1 MKKLRVGII
10 GLGKISGIYLE
21 NLTKTFEHKVELVGV
36 VDLVAERAEAVAAQY
51 KVKQYAD
58 VKALLADPAIDLVL
72 NLTTPQ
78 SHYALCRQALEAGK
92 HVYVEKPLS
101 LRVEEA
107 SALVELAQTKH
118 LRLGCAPDTFLGG
131 GIQTCRKLIDD
142 GWIGKPIGASAF
154 MMNHGHESWHPDPA
168 FYYQN
173 GGGPLFDMGPY
184 YITAMVNLLGPV
196 DSVTGYAQ
204 KSFPTR
210 TISSKPKK
218 GGIIDV
224 EVATHIAGVLHFAQG
239 SVATLVTSFD
249 VWHHSMPRL
258 EIYGTEG
265 SLEVPDPNTFG
276 GPVLFCR
283 KGTKEWKEIPL
294 LFDYAENSRG
304 LGVADIAQSIADGS
318 EHRANG
324 VLARHVV
331 EVMSSLLA
339 SSEKQ
344 QMVPIRHSCQRPM
357 PR

>member
-1 MKKLRVGII
+1 MDKLKVGII

-21 NLTKTFEHKVELVGV
+21 NLTKVFSHKVELVGV
-36 VDLVAERAEAVAAQY
+36 VDLLSERSASVAEQY

-58 VKALLADPAIDLVL
+58 VEALLGDPAIDLVL

-78 SHYALCRQALEAGK
+78 SHFALCKQALEAGK

-101 LRVEEA
+101 LNVEQA
-107 SALVELAQTKH
+107 SALVELAQKKQ
-118 LRLGCAPDTFLGG
+118 LRLGCAPDTFLGA

-142 GWIGKPIGASAF
+142 GWIGRPVAASAF

-168 FYYQN
+168 FYYQV

-204 KSFPTR
+204 KSFETR
-210 TISSKPKK
+210 TVTSEPKK
-218 GGIIDV
+218 GEVIDV
-224 EVATHIAGVLHFAQG
+224 EVATHIAGALHFESGA
-239 SVATLVTSFD
+239 VATLVTSFD
-249 VWHHSMPRL
+249 IWHHSMPRL

-265 SLEVPDPNTFG
+265 SLQVPDPNTFG
-276 GPVLFCR
+276 GPILFCR

-304 LGVADIAQSIADGS
+304 LGVADIAQSIVEGS
-318 EHRANG
+318 DNRASG

-331 EVMSSLLA
+331 EVMSSLILSA
-339 SSEKQ
+339 DKKQ
-344 QMVPIRHSCQRPM
+344 QVAIKHSCQRPL

>member
-1 MKKLRVGII
+1 MDKLKVGII

-21 NLTKTFEHKVELVGV
+21 NLTKVFSHKVELVGV
-36 VDLVAERAEAVAAQY
+36 VDLLSERSASVAEQY

-58 VKALLADPAIDLVL
+58 VEALLGDPAIDLVL

-78 SHYALCRQALEAGK
+78 SHFALCKQALEAGK

-101 LRVEEA
+101 LNVEQA
-107 SALVELAQTKH
+107 SALVELAQKKQ
-118 LRLGCAPDTFLGG
+118 LRLGCAPDTFLGA

-142 GWIGKPIGASAF
+142 GWIGRPVAASAF

-168 FYYQN
+168 FYYQV

-204 KSFPTR
+204 KSFETR
-210 TISSKPKK
+210 TVSSEPKK
-218 GGIIDV
+218 GEVIDV
-224 EVATHIAGVLHFAQG
+224 EVATHIAGALHFESGA
-239 SVATLVTSFD
+239 VATLVTSFD
-249 VWHHSMPRL
+249 IWHHSMPRL

-265 SLEVPDPNTFG
+265 SLQVPDPNTFG
-276 GPVLFCR
+276 GPILFCR

-304 LGVADIAQSIADGS
+304 LGVADIAQSIVEGS
-318 EHRANG
+318 DHRASG

-331 EVMSSLLA
+331 EVMSSLILSA
-339 SSEKQ
+339 DKKQ
-344 QMVPIRHSCQRPM
+344 QVAIKHSCQRPL

>member
-1 MKKLRVGII
+1 MDKLKVGII

-21 NLTKTFEHKVELVGV
+21 NLTKVFSHKVELVGV
-36 VDLVAERAEAVAAQY
+36 VDLLSERSASVAEQY

-58 VKALLADPAIDLVL
+58 VEALLGDPAIDLVL

-78 SHYALCRQALEAGK
+78 SHFALCKQALEAGK

-101 LRVEEA
+101 LNVEQA
-107 SALVELAQTKH
+107 SALVELAQKKQ
-118 LRLGCAPDTFLGG
+118 LRLGCAPDTFLGA

-142 GWIGKPIGASAF
+142 GWIGRPVAASAF

-168 FYYQN
+168 FYYQV

-204 KSFPTR
+204 KSFETR
-210 TISSKPKK
+210 TVTSEPKK
-218 GGIIDV
+218 GEVIDV
-224 EVATHIAGVLHFAQG
+224 EVATHIAGALHFESGA
-239 SVATLVTSFD
+239 VATLVTSFD
-249 VWHHSMPRL
+249 IWHHSMPRL

-265 SLEVPDPNTFG
+265 SLQVPDPNTFG
-276 GPVLFCR
+276 GPILFCR

-304 LGVADIAQSIADGS
+304 LGVADIAQSIVEGS
-318 EHRANG
+318 DHRASG

-331 EVMSSLLA
+331 EVMSSLILSA
-339 SSEKQ
+339 DKKQ
-344 QMVPIRHSCQRPM
+344 QVAIKHSCQRPL

>member
-1 MKKLRVGII
+1 MDKLKVGII

-21 NLTKTFEHKVELVGV
+21 NLTKVFSHKVELVGV
-36 VDLVAERAEAVAAQY
+36 VDLLSERSASVAEQY

-58 VKALLADPAIDLVL
+58 VEALLGDPAIDLVL

-78 SHYALCRQALEAGK
+78 SHFALCKQALEAGK

-101 LRVEEA
+101 LNVEQA
-107 SALVELAQTKH
+107 SALVELAQKKQ
-118 LRLGCAPDTFLGG
+118 LRLGCAPDTFLGA

-142 GWIGKPIGASAF
+142 GWIGRPVAASAF

-168 FYYQN
+168 FYYQV

-204 KSFPTR
+204 KSFETR
-210 TISSKPKK
+210 TVTSEPKK
-218 GGIIDV
+218 GEVIDV
-224 EVATHIAGVLHFAQG
+224 EVATHIAGALHFESGA
-239 SVATLVTSFD
+239 VATLVTSFD
-249 VWHHSMPRL
+249 IWHHSMPRL

-265 SLEVPDPNTFG
+265 SLQVPDPNTFG
-276 GPVLFCR
+276 GPILFCR

-304 LGVADIAQSIADGS
+304 LGVADIAQSIAENAD
-318 EHRANG
+318 HRASG

-331 EVMSSLLA
+331 EVMSSLILSA
-339 SSEKQ
+339 DKKQ
-344 QMVPIRHSCQRPM
+344 QVAIKHSCQRPL

>member
-1 MKKLRVGII
+1 MDKLKVGII

-21 NLTKTFEHKVELVGV
+21 NLTKVFSHKVELVGV
-36 VDLVAERAEAVAAQY
+36 VDLLSERSASVAEQY

-58 VKALLADPAIDLVL
+58 VEALLGDPAINLVL

-78 SHYALCRQALEAGK
+78 SHFALCKQALEAGK

-101 LRVEEA
+101 LNVEQA
-107 SALVELAQTKH
+107 SALVELAQKKQ
-118 LRLGCAPDTFLGG
+118 LRLGCAPDTFLGA

-142 GWIGKPIGASAF
+142 GWIGRPVAASAF

-168 FYYQN
+168 FYYQV

-204 KSFPTR
+204 KSFETR
-210 TISSKPKK
+210 TVTSEPKK
-218 GGIIDV
+218 GEVIDV
-224 EVATHIAGVLHFAQG
+224 EVATHIAGALHFESGA
-239 SVATLVTSFD
+239 VATLVTSFD
-249 VWHHSMPRL
+249 IWHHSMPRL

-265 SLEVPDPNTFG
+265 SLQVPDPNTFG
-276 GPVLFCR
+276 GPILFCR

-304 LGVADIAQSIADGS
+304 LGVADIAQSIVEGS
-318 EHRANG
+318 DHRASG

-331 EVMSSLLA
+331 EVMSSLILSA
-339 SSEKQ
+339 DKKQ
-344 QMVPIRHSCQRPM
+344 QVAIKHSCQRPL